1 MLAIPERAIGKPA
14 VDQDDSR
21 IRRAGYRVR
30 YGNAVNGTRSSME
43 HVSLLFVIVNCAVY
57 GQTARWGDRGG
68 GCAGG
73 GVSRGFVF
81 VFWGASATV
90 RQYWSRLRW
99 GRGGGRIWNFAR
111 FGTS

>member
-14 VDQDDSR
+14 VDQDDSG

-43 HVSLLFVIVNCAVY
+43 HVSRLFVIVNRAVY

-68 GCAGG
+68 GIR
-73 GVSRGFVF
+73 GV
-81 VFWGASATV
+81 W
-90 RQYWSRLRW
+90 
-99 GRGGGRIWNFAR
+99 
-111 FGTS
+111 